1 MAPKQ
6 FATLLLLTA
15 LVAMPTRDAD
25 GAPPSP
31 APMSPATRP
40 TPNDPAART
49 AIRERDAAT
58 AKAKL
63 AYDKAVAAADAELV
77 KKLEVRLDALTKAGR
92 LDDALAVRD
101 LIAATKPKPAA
112 TTGTSAASTATADAP
127 GSFMTIADAVGTWKE
142 GNGTPVVLR
151 ADGRFIYAGSQPGT
165 WRLSEE
171 ALVLTWAKGR
181 VDTYNKRDGDA
192 ITGDSTLGH
201 QVTITK
207 TRQK

>member
-1 MAPKQ
+1 MASRQ
-6 FATLLLLTA
+6 FSTLLLLTA
-15 LVAMPTRDAD
+15 LVAMPTRAD

-31 APMSPATRP
+31 RSSPATRP

-49 AIRERDAAT
+49 AIRERDAAA
-58 AKAKL
+58 AKAKV
-63 AYDKAVAAADAELV
+63 AYDNAVAAADAELV

-101 LIAATKPKPAA
+101 LIAAIRPKPAA
-112 TTGTSAASTATADAP
+112 TAGTAAATTAAADAP
-127 GSFMTIADAVGTWKE
+127 GTFMAVADAVGMWNE
-142 GNGTPVVLR
+142 GNGTPVVLHPN
-151 ADGRFIYAGSQPGT
+151 GRFTYANSQPGT
-165 WRLSEE
+165 WRLSDE

-181 VDTYNKRDGDA
+181 VDTYSKREGDA

-201 QVTITK
+201 PVTITK